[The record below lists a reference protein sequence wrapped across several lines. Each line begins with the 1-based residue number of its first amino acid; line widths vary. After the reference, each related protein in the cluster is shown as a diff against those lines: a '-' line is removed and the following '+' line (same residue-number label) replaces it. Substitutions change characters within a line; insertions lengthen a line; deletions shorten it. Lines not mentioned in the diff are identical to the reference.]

1 MQAVREIYEIVP
13 SRKWKDDENRIN
25 KVVFIGIELFL
36 ITFSLCHVYLA
47 TVADPRQ
54 EIFFFF
60 FFFRSIAK

>member
-25 KVVFIGIELFL
+25 KIVFIGIELFL

-47 TVADPRQ
+47 TVAHPDKK
-54 EIFFFF
+54 FFFF
-60 FFFRSIAK
+60 SFRSIAK

>member
-47 TVADPRQ
+47 TVADPDKN
-54 EIFFFF
+54 FFFF
-60 FFFRSIAK
+60 LQVDR